1 MSDIRVPFNR
11 PTVVGDE
18 RRHIETALASG
29 HWSGD
34 GEFTTACQRL
44 LETSLGVAKALLTTS
59 CTHALELAALLL
71 DIEAGDEVI
80 VPSFTFVSTANAF
93 ALRGARIVFAD
104 IRTDTL
110 NLDERQLDALAGPRT
125 KAIVAVHYAGVACE
139 MDAIVDFASARGIS
153 VIEDNA
159 HGLSGR
165 YRDRPLGTI
174 GRAATLSFHETKNV
188 TCGEGGALL
197 LNDTSW
203 IARAEILRE
212 KGTNRSQFLR
222 ETVSR
227 YQWMELG
234 SSYVPSDLLSAVLLA
249 QLERIE
255 WVQDCRRR
263 LWTTYRER
271 LSEWA
276 GRYDVALPVVPETCT
291 SAHHLFHLVMPDDT
305 SRDGLL
311 AHLRLRGI
319 LAVFHYVPL
328 HSSPMGQRFGARDGD
343 CPVAEVTSR
352 RLLRLPFYTSMTVD
366 DQDLVIDAVTS
377 FVPAPMDRPR

>member
-1 MSDIRVPFNR
+1 MTDIRVPFNR

-18 RRHIETALASG
+18 RRHLEAALTGG

-34 GEFTTACQRL
+34 GRFTKACQDL
-44 LETSLGVAKALLTTS
+44 LESSLGVAKALLTTS
-59 CTHALELAALLL
+59 CTHALEMAALLL
-71 DIEAGDEVI
+71 DIEAGDDVI

-93 ALRGARIVFAD
+93 ALRGARVVFAD
-104 IRTDTL
+104 IRSDTL

-139 MDAIVDFASARGIS
+139 MDAITHFASARGIS

-159 HGLSGR
+159 HGLWGR
-165 YRDRPLGTI
+165 YKDRPLGTM

-197 LNDTSW
+197 LNDAAW
-203 IARAEILRE
+203 IERAEILRE

-227 YQWMELG
+227 YQWVDLG
-234 SSYVPSDLLSAVLLA
+234 SSYVPSDLLAAVLLA
-249 QLERIE
+249 QLERIA

-263 LWTTYRER
+263 IWNTYQER
-271 LSEWA
+271 LGGWTS
-276 GRYDVALPVVPETCT
+276 RYGVALPIVPEACT
-291 SAHHLFHLVMPDDT
+291 SAHHLFHLVMPDGA
-305 SRDGLL
+305 SRDAML
-311 AHLRLRGI
+311 AHLRSRGV

-328 HSSPMGQRFGARDGD
+328 HSSAMGLRFGARATD
-343 CPVAEVTSR
+343 CPVAETTSR
-352 RLLRLPFYTSMTVD
+352 RLLRLPFYTSMTAD
-366 DQDLVIDAVTS
+366 EQDIVIDAVTS
-377 FVPAPMDRPR
+377 FVPARMVRTP